1 MAGAVVRERHVPPA
15 ELGPMLGTARM
26 RAGYRLREAAR
37 VLGLSPSYLVCLEAS
52 TRCPSR
58 TVARILADGLALDD
72 DERALLFAAAVDG
85 GRDHRRAVSSKA
97 HTQATKTAS

>member
-1 MAGAVVRERHVPPA
+1 MTPAIRVRRTPPP
-15 ELGPMLGTARM
+15 ELGPMLGAARL

-58 TVARILADGLALDD
+58 TVAQILADGLALDD
-72 DERALLFAAAVDG
+72 DERAQLFAAAVDG

-97 HTQATKTAS
+97 HIQTMRTAS